1 MKIKVCYLASLLL
14 LLLACTENRPLGKE
28 DNTNVYFG
36 KLSDVKIS
44 DCIQITHFLP
54 LETTAAWAISILTM
68 KTTTV
73 YLFFLPKMVSFFLGF
88 PEEEMVRV
96 NFCHLILFGWNI
108 QTVHYMC

>member
-54 LETTAAWAISILTM
+54 LETTDASLVGAIDQLEVVGDRIVLSDSHTTNSIF
-68 KTTTV
+68 V
-73 YLFFLPKMVSFFLGF
+73 FS
-88 PEEEMVRV
+88 
-96 NFCHLILFGWNI
+96 
-108 QTVHYMC
+108 